1 MSIADEF
8 MLYEFKI
15 NQNVFGNERVE
26 KFSLEFVKYYRF
38 HEQLGELEE
47 LIEQCAQNNLEYW
60 EELC

>member
-1 MSIADEF
+1 